1 MCLLCLFKPPP
12 SHSCQTPS
20 QVLLEVYWKECCY
33 FFPHCQ
39 KISTT
44 PKIWDVIATTAAI
57 VTEVEHFPTFLCCV
71 VTSICTSLK
80 FYGTNLV
87 AVDEGRVLLPHHTSS
102 IIKEWMNVEPIR
114 QSTVYCC
121 HVLFSFDWLKQY
133 LRLHV
138 INSRWYHDF
147 YVFLCIITSLTTRHV
162 FIIRLISFIFLYIK
176 CFCFLG
182 GGVWVFGLITFI
194 FNWNFIINRT
204 ELKNNVCLFF
214 CFFSGR
220 RRTPQLKISPVRF
233 LYLSH

>member
-1 MCLLCLFKPPP
+1 MSTLSF
-12 SHSCQTPS
+12 QTPTQS
-20 QVLLEVYWKECCY
+20 QLPNTESSSARGLLKRVLLLFSSLSKNFHHSQSMGCDSNNSSNSDRSWTFSNFLVLRCHVYMYELE
-33 FFPHCQ
+33 
-39 KISTT
+39 I
-44 PKIWDVIATTAAI
+44 
-57 VTEVEHFPTFLCCV
+57 LC
-71 VTSICTSLK
+71 
-80 FYGTNLV
+80 TNLV

-182 GGVWVFGLITFI
+182 GFLGFLVW
-194 FNWNFIINRT
+194 
-204 ELKNNVCLFF
+204 
-214 CFFSGR
+214 
-220 RRTPQLKISPVRF
+220 
-233 LYLSH
+233 